1 MSWKLLRGLVVS
13 TTFAVAAS
21 MAMAAPSTA
30 ALTPPGIDA
39 LLSVDGAVGHVGEFS
54 PEVARLVKGAGIA
67 AKERALASYWTP
79 ERMRSARPAEKTIS
93 ATMVKELTASS
104 RAGRPQGEPF
114 TVPPAEP
121 TVAPTPIGPAAGPA
135 TSSAATDMT
144 ISSTQPLYPI
154 GHPVARTSGK
164 VFFTMRAKDYVCSA
178 GVVNATGKSLVW
190 TAGHCV
196 ITLDANGKRHWAS
209 NFTFV
214 PNYQDGSAPY
224 GHWPALIQYAD
235 SNWVFNSAWKDDVGA
250 VLMSRNS
257 LGQRIQDV
265 VGGMG
270 ITFGQ
275 PIQYTWAFGYPAG
288 SPFNGQTLW
297 KTNGPAYDDGA
308 SIIYMENNMTGGSS
322 GGYWLIQFNG
332 NTGLING
339 HNSFG
344 LDAIPD
350 RMYSPYYGLAT
361 KNFYLSVESLTV

>member
-1 MSWKLLRGLVVS
+1 MS

-30 ALTPPGIDA
+30 ALTPPNIDA
-39 LLSVDGAVGHVGEFS
+39 LLSVDGAVSHVGEFS

-79 ERMRSARPAEKTIS
+79 ERMRSARPMEKMIS

-104 RAGRPQGEPF
+104 RASRPQGEPF
-114 TVPPAEP
+114 TVSPAAP
-121 TVAPTPIGPAAGPA
+121 TVAPASIELAARPAI
-135 TSSAATDMT
+135 SSAATDMT

-154 GHPVARTSGK
+154 GHPVARTIGK
-164 VFFTMRAKDYVCSA
+164 VFFTQNGEDYVCSA
-178 GVVNATGKSLVW
+178 GVVNATGKSLIW

-196 ITLDANGKRHWAS
+196 TTLDANGKRRWSS

-214 PNYQDGSAPY
+214 PNYHNGSAPY

-235 SNWVFNSAWKDDVGA
+235 SNWVLNNDYKDDVGA
-250 VLMSRNS
+250 VLMPRNS
-257 LGQRIQDV
+257 LGQRIQEV

-275 PIQYTWAFGYPAG
+275 PLQYTWAFGYPAG
-288 SPFNGQTLW
+288 SPFNGETLW
-297 KTNGPAYDDGA
+297 KANSPASDAGA
-308 SIIYMENNMTGGSS
+308 SIIHMENNMTGGSS

-339 HNSFG
+339 HNSFV
-344 LDAIPD
+344 LDTVPG